1 VKLCERFRSLVD
13 FCFPIAILRFDVF
26 SFALSSHLIQL
37 PISFTFSSSP
47 SPPLTNLSPIPH
59 TLLPFLNDLFIII
72 PLASPFAFTPI
83 KVEMDDK
90 KDRSNYRNLIHVP
103 THNFLSK
110 IKTRNVKCSALFHP
124 SLPASSTS
132 PMISFNANVNQFKYS
147 EKRSACRKR
156 QRMGY

>member
-1 VKLCERFRSLVD
+1 MLSCVKGFAD
-13 FCFPIAILRFDVF
+13 FCFPIAILKFDVF
-26 SFALSSHLIQL
+26 SFALSPSHLFHL
-37 PISFTFSSSP
+37 PISFTSSSSP

-110 IKTRNVKCSALFHP
+110 IKTRNVKCSIL
-124 SLPASSTS
+124 SVASR
-132 PMISFNANVNQFKYS
+132 IFNFSDAQL
-147 EKRSACRKR
+147 
-156 QRMGY
+156 